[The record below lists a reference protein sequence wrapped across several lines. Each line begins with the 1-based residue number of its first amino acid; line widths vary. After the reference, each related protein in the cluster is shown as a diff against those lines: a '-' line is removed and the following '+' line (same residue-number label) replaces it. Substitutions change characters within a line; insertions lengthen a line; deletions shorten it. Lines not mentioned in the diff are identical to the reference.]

1 MALPY
6 ELHLA
11 YHNLSRHPSQTAGM
25 VVGLALA
32 VLVMVY
38 IPSTMSSF
46 YDDMIDRTV
55 EQNSPHVTVWPRERQ
70 KGQMAQALRDEQGE
84 EAIIALAD
92 RTDPRTRNI
101 NGYHALTARVAATP
115 GVVAVASFVSGNG
128 TISRGRVTLGITI
141 EGVDFAQYGRVVNV
155 AKHFPGQR
163 LPQLGPSDVAIGF
176 RMAEKLGVHVGQQI
190 HISTPAVQRLARV
203 REIFQSGYYEKD
215 LHHAYVPLQSA
226 QRLFQMG
233 NEVSGLAARCN
244 GLHDA
249 PPVGAALRD
258 RVAMKVRNWR
268 DDNAALLTEI
278 ATVQRVTFFINL
290 LVAMV
295 ASVGM
300 ASVFSMF
307 VVNRQKEL
315 AILRAMGG
323 SRLSLRAML
332 LMEAM
337 FICAVGT
344 FIGFTMALG
353 VMAYEQLNPYQIS
366 AETYGIA
373 SYATNPKLV
382 SFLTAGALGFCT
394 MAASA
399 WWSGRR
405 AVKLN
410 PIDVIF
416 GR

>member
-11 YHNLSRHPSQTAGM
+11 YHNLSRHPWQTGAM

-55 EQNSPHVTVWPRERQ
+55 EQNSAHVTIWPREKQ
-70 KGQMAQALRDEQGE
+70 KGRMAQALRDEEGDR
-84 EAIIALAD
+84 AIIALTD
-92 RTDPRTRNI
+92 RTDPRARNL
-101 NGYHALTARVAATP
+101 NGYHALTGRVAATP
-115 GVVAVASFVSGNG
+115 GVVAVASFVRGNG
-128 TISRGRVTLGITI
+128 TVSRGRVNLGIAI
-141 EGVDFAQYGRVVNV
+141 EGVDFPQYGRVINF

-176 RMAEKLGVHVGQQI
+176 RMAEKLGVHVGQHI
-190 HISTPAVQRLARV
+190 HIATPSVQRLARV
-203 REIFQSGYYEKD
+203 REVFHSGYYDKD
-215 LHHAYVPLQSA
+215 LHHAYVPLQTA
-226 QRLFQMG
+226 QRLFRVG
-233 NEVSGLAARCN
+233 NEVSGLAARCDDLQN
-244 GLHDA
+244 A
-249 PPVGAALRD
+249 PPVSGALRE
-258 RVAMKVRNWR
+258 RLALKVRNWR
-268 DDNAALLTEI
+268 DDNAALLAEI

-323 SRLSLRAML
+323 SRGSLRAILM
-332 LMEAM
+332 MEAM
-337 FICAVGT
+337 FICVIGT
-344 FIGFTMALG
+344 FIGFTVVMG
-353 VMAYEQLNPYQIS
+353 VMGYEQSNPYQVS

-373 SYATNPKLV
+373 SYATKPKLW
-382 SFLTAGALGFCT
+382 SFLTAGILGFCT